1 MSLSLQSA
9 ARELFAENL
18 LHEIITPHMWTM
30 NAASVENNEV
40 PFTAITYDTRTVTPG
55 SLLVCKGNFN
65 PKYL

>member
-30 NAASVENNEV
+30 NAASV
-40 PFTAITYDTRTVTPG
+40 
-55 SLLVCKGNFN
+55 
-65 PKYL
+65 